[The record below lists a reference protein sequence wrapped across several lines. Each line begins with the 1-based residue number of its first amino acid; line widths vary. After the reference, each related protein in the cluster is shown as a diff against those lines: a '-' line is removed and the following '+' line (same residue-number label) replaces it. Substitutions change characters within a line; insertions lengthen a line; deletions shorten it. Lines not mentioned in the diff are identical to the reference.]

1 MPAAARKNDTANH
14 VPAGGFTVHKINEGS
29 GNVNI
34 NSKPAA
40 RKGDDLTDHLKPGNP
55 PVVHFPDGDT
65 PVVPNISGGSSTVFI
80 NGKAAARK
88 GDAINCSSKIL
99 DGSGNVNIGG

>member
-1 MPAAARKNDTANH
+1 MPEAARKNDTANH
-14 VPAGGFTVHKINEGS
+14 VPAGTFSVHKINEGS

-40 RKGDDLTDHLKPGNP
+40 RKGDDLTDHQNTSSP
-55 PVVHFPDGDT
+55 PVVHFPGPT
-65 PVVPNISGGSSTVFI
+65 VPKISGGSSTVFI

-99 DGSGNVNIGG
+99 AGSSNVNIGG

>member
-1 MPAAARKNDTANH
+1 MPEAARKNDTANH
-14 VPAGGFTVHKINEGS
+14 VPAGTFSVHKINEGS

-34 NSKPAA
+34 NNKPAA
-40 RKGDDLTDHLKPGNP
+40 RKGDDLTDHTKPGNP
-55 PVVHFPDGDT
+55 PTVHFPGPT
-65 PVVPNISGGSSTVFI
+65 VPKISAGSSTVFI

-99 DGSGNVNIGG
+99 AGSSNVNIGG

>member
-1 MPAAARKNDTANH
+1 MPEAARKEDTANH
-14 VPAGGFTVHKINEGS
+14 VPANNFTVHEINEGS
-29 GNVNI
+29 DNVNI
-34 NSKPAA
+34 NGRKAA
-40 RKGDDLTDHLKPGNP
+40 RKGDDLTVHQNTSTP
-55 PVVHFPDGDT
+55 PVVHFPA
-65 PVVPNISGGSSTVFI
+65 PAVPKIESGSSTVFI

>member
-1 MPAAARKNDTANH
+1 MPEAARKEDTANH
-14 VPAGGFTVHKINEGS
+14 DPAGTFTVHEINEGS
-29 GNVNI
+29 DNVNI
-34 NSKPAA
+34 NGRKAA
-40 RKGDDLTDHLKPGNP
+40 RKGDDLTDHTQPGTP
-55 PVVHFPDGDT
+55 PTVHFPGLT
-65 PVVPNISGGSSTVFI
+65 VPKISEGSSTVFI

>member
-1 MPAAARKNDTANH
+1 MPEAARKNDTANH
-14 VPAGGFTVHKINEGS
+14 VPAGTFSVHKINEGS

-40 RKGDDLTDHLKPGNP
+40 RKGDDLTDHQNTSSP
-55 PVVHFPDGDT
+55 PVVHFPGPT
-65 PVVPNISGGSSTVFI
+65 VPKISGGSSTVFI

-99 DGSGNVNIGG
+99 VGSSNVNIGG

>member
-14 VPAGGFTVHKINEGS
+14 VPAGGFSEHKINEGS
-29 GNVNI
+29 SNVNI
-34 NSKPAA
+34 NGKQAA
-40 RKGDDLTDHLKPGNP
+40 RKGDKLTDHTKPGNP
-55 PVVHFPDGDT
+55 PIVHHPGPST
-65 PVVPNISGGSSTVFI
+65 PVISKGSSTVFI

-88 GDAINCSSKIL
+88 NDSIDCSSKIL